1 MRAAPQAKT
10 RDKPVVVFVSGLHA
24 AGLEER
30 SRAEDTVAVS
40 EGNSA
45 IEVSGARDW
54 AEVHRSGRLV
64 AELRTEVTEFRLE
77 DAGDGSTAAEADIEF
92 LEGVVVDQIELDILV
107 AAAFSR
113 LYFGFT
119 NKIQFGAL
127 VIGGCLRR
135 GRLRRGFGGAGVFRA
150 PPPLAPA
157 GGGPREEA
165 NSPPE

>member
-24 AGLEER
+24 RGLKER
-30 SRAEDTVAVS
+30 ARDEDTMAVS
-40 EGNSA
+40 EGTPA
-45 IEVSGARDW
+45 IEVSGARGW

-77 DAGDGSTAAEADIEF
+77 DAGDGSTAAEAGIEF

-107 AAAFSR
+107 AAAFAR

-127 VIGGCLRR
+127 VIRWRFKR
-135 GRLRRGFGGAGVFRA
+135 GRLPGGV
-150 PPPLAPA
+150 
-157 GGGPREEA
+157 GGP
-165 NSPPE
+165 